1 MAEYIERE
9 ALLSEF
15 GEEPY
20 VWNDDAWE
28 IQANDDYKYYKE
40 LVEKASAVDVTP
52 VVHGRWIGSKLFD
65 GRDCYQCD
73 KCKAAIS
80 AEEFEPYI
88 WNFCPVCGAKMDG
101 GE

>member
-28 IQANDDYKYYKE
+28 IQANNDYKYYKE

-52 VVHGRWIGSKLFD
+52 VVHGKWVISCD
-65 GRDCYQCD
+65 GYYPFCSN
-73 KCKAAIS
+73 CKN
-80 AEEFEPYI
+80 EPKSGVLTPY
-88 WNFCPVCGAKMDG
+88 CPDCGAKMDLKDG
-101 GE
+101 DE